1 MKKPARFVTVLAG
14 AIVACMV
21 MASASFAA
29 PPRSAGK
36 AATPKVETY
45 SVVQIGD
52 EAKVVKKSELASLR
66 KTAAEDYKRAVKDY
80 NTAKKEAAKSKDKD
94 KDKSAP
100 EKPVKRKI
108 VDLAKKTFKTE
119 QEAGTWL
126 DNYLQ
131 EPKKDDSKSKTDK
144 KAAAK

>member
-1 MKKPARFVTVLAG
+1 
-14 AIVACMV
+14 
-21 MASASFAA
+21 MASVSFAV
-29 PPRSAGK
+29 PKTGK
-36 AATPKVETY
+36 TATPKVETY

-52 EAKVVKKSELASLR
+52 EAKVVKKSELVGLR

-80 NTAKKEAAKSKDKD
+80 NTAKKEATKSKD

-119 QEAGTWL
+119 QEANTWL

-144 KAAAK
+144 KAAAQ